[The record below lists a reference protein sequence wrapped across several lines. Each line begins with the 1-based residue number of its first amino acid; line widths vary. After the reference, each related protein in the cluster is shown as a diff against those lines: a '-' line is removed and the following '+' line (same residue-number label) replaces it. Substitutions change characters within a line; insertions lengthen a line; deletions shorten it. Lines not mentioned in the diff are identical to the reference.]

1 MRHYM
6 DIIRE
11 ANEPT
16 LQFDPR
22 EDAWV
27 FQGFGVHTVL
37 VGDPEHNLG
46 VSEFTST
53 QHGSGNGERAL
64 RWLKQHC
71 PKIGAYD
78 PGQPGTDSYGFWK
91 RMVEKGLIDWMEDED
106 GDPMDLSNL

>member
-11 ANEPT
+11 ATEPT
-16 LQFDPR
+16 LQFNER
-22 EDAWV
+22 EGVWE
-27 FQGFGVHTVL
+27 FYGFEVHVEL
-37 VGDPEHNLG
+37 LGDPKRNLG
-46 VSEFTST
+46 VSSFTSM
-53 QHGSGNGERAL
+53 QNGKGNGERAL

-78 PGQPGTDSYGFWK
+78 PGAPGTDSYGFWK